1 MSENLIV
8 SVSPHVR
15 APMTTRKIMG
25 IVLIA
30 LIPAFI
36 ASILFFGARAIAVV
50 AVCVCAAVIA
60 EFVFEKITKRGTTI
74 GDLSAVVTGVLLA
87 YNLPVSIPLWQA
99 ALGSAV
105 AIVVVKQLFG
115 GIGKNF
121 ANPAIT
127 ARIIMLLAFPTTM
140 TTWTAAK
147 ALIGGVD
154 AVSSATPLALISANP
169 EAMPSTLQLFIG
181 QCGGSLG
188 ETSALALIIGFI
200 ILIAAGVITWHT
212 PVVYVATVFV
222 FTWILGENPVQHI
235 LSGGLML
242 GAIFMATDY
251 SSTPSTNWGRVIFG
265 FGAGILTTLIRIYA
279 NYPEGVSFSILLMN
293 ILTPHISNWTRSKP
307 MGMIIEGKGDK

>member
-1 MSENLIV
+1 
-8 SVSPHVR
+8 
-15 APMTTRKIMG
+15 
-25 IVLIA
+25 
-30 LIPAFI
+30 
-36 ASILFFGARAIAVV
+36 
-50 AVCVCAAVIA
+50 
-60 EFVFEKITKRGTTI
+60 
-74 GDLSAVVTGVLLA
+74 
-87 YNLPVSIPLWQA
+87 
-99 ALGSAV
+99 
-105 AIVVVKQLFG
+105 FG

-154 AVSSATPLALISANP
+154 AVSSATPLALISTNP

-200 ILIAAGVITWHT
+200 ILIATGVITWHT

-222 FTWILGENPVQHI
+222 FSWILGENPVQHI